1 MIAAPHTG
9 AVVTVQ
15 PVYWSGYIGATRPTG

>member
-9 AVVTVQ
+9 AFVRIQAVSPN
-15 PVYWSGYIGATRPTG
+15 PVGAVRPG